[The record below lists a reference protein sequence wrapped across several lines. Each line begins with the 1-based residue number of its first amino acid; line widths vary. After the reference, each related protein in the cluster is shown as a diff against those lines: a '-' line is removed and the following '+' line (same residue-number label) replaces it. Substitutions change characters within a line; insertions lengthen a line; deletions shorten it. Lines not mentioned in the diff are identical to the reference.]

1 MFAVLHWSELH
12 LLILFLNSVLLVPKN
27 NCHNAVDLCEI
38 GSGTVEAAAT
48 PVTVGG
54 RLWRLQHLNPW
65 HSPAMELG
73 AWQLGGRWAGW
84 GRNGW
89 VGWGQWAVT
98 IDGQKGVIILKMD
111 MNNHSKR
118 IWELESILTLLWSFI
133 MYYFDL
139 PRGGDIHWITRTRK
153 QTWLARGLLDGKRIY
168 VLDCQRVWDINDLRW
183 VNGWFIDC
191 SWGHNTQTL
200 SSALGLPWFSW
211 SIHCMG
217 LGSLICTIL
226 HLRSRLELR
235 KAKGRASGSLGS

>member
-1 MFAVLHWSELH
+1 MW
-12 LLILFLNSVLLVPKN
+12 NRQWN
-27 NCHNAVDLCEI
+27 GR
-38 GSGTVEAAAT
+38 GSS
-48 PVTVGG
+48 
-54 RLWRLQHLNPW
+54 
-65 HSPAMELG
+65 HSSN
-73 AWQLGGRWAGW
+73 GRWPSLTSSTPQSMAFSGDGARSMTTGRPLGRM

-89 VGWGQWAVT
+89 VGWGQWGVT

-235 KAKGRASGSLGS
+235 KATGRASGSLGS